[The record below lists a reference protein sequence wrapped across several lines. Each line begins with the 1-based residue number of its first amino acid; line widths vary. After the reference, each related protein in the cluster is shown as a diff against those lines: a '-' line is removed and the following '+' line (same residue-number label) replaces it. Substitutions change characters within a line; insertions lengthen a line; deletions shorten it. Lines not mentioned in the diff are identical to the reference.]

1 MAVQQCERH
10 SLWRD
15 LSGGAARV
23 TRSCIRDGQVL
34 MELSLPASESAS
46 QERDPDLTL
55 FRQFLENPLQKALAF
70 DENLSAGTIGQHLK
84 QSLVSLG
91 VAVAPS
97 RTPLLLV
104 LAARAAARGRNIDGL
119 LSDERRADGALF
131 RTYVLHSPEA
141 WLRRLLS
148 PRQTHI
154 ALLRIEG
161 LTHAAIAERCRISI
175 RTVANHVASI
185 HEKLHVNGRL
195 ELLYMIASEYE
206 AGRVPP
212 PATN

>member
-1 MAVQQCERH
+1 MGVQQCERH

-15 LSGGAARV
+15 LSRGTAQV
-23 TRSCIRDGQVL
+23 TRSFIRDGQML
-34 MELSLPASESAS
+34 MELSIPELENAGP
-46 QERDPDLTL
+46 RGHRDLTL
-55 FRQFLENPLQKALAF
+55 FRQFLENPLQKALAL
-70 DENLSAGTIGQHLK
+70 DENLSAATIGQILK
-84 QSLVSLG
+84 QSLSSLG

-104 LAARAAARGRNIDGL
+104 LAARAAVHGHSIDGL
-119 LSDERRADGALF
+119 LSDERRAERALL
-131 RTYVLHSPEA
+131 RTYALHSPEA
-141 WLRRLLS
+141 WLRRTLS
-148 PRQTHI
+148 PRQTHV

-185 HEKLHVNGRL
+185 HEKLQVKGRL
-195 ELLYMIASEYE
+195 ELIYKIASEYE

-212 PATN
+212 PAAN